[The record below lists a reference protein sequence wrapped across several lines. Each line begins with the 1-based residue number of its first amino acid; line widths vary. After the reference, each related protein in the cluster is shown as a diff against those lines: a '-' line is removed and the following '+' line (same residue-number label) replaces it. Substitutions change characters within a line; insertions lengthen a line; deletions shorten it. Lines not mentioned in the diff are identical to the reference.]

1 MCREEAVCAFRK
13 AGQKG
18 MGIEVEREID
28 LQEVS
33 DGKLYDA
40 DDLVK
45 VGCNDCEGCSEC
57 CRKMGNTIL
66 LDPWDMYHL
75 TQGLHSSFE
84 RLLEKGL
91 IELNM
96 ADGAILPNLKL
107 DGKGGG
113 CPFLTAKGRC
123 EIHSFR
129 PGLCRLFPLGR
140 VYENHSFRYFLQI
153 HECSR
158 QRRTKMKV
166 KKWLG
171 IPDLKSYE
179 RFTLDWH
186 DYLKEI
192 REEVKNT
199 RDDARRKELTM
210 DVLRTFY
217 LSAWEPGRTDSRTD
231 RVQGRTSP
239 DSDGGFYEQFYARL
253 RRETGESI

>member
-1 MCREEAVCAFRK
+1 M
-13 AGQKG
+13 
-18 MGIEVEREID
+18 EREID

-75 TQGLHSSFE
+75 TCGLHTSFE
-84 RLLEKGL
+84 RLLEEGR

-96 ADGAILPNLKL
+96 ADGVILPNLKL
-107 DGKGGG
+107 DGEGGG

-123 EIHSFR
+123 GIHSFR

-171 IPDLKSYE
+171 IPNLKSYE

-192 REEVKNT
+192 RDEVKQT
-199 RDDARRKELTM
+199 QDDACRKELTM

-217 LSAWEPGRTDSRTD
+217 LTPWEPIRPDPQASGPQD
-231 RVQGRTSP
+231 RNS
-239 DSDGGFYEQFYARL
+239 SDQDMGFYELFFTRL
-253 RRETGESI
+253 RLKTREAI

>member
-1 MCREEAVCAFRK
+1 M
-13 AGQKG
+13 
-18 MGIEVEREID
+18 EREID

-75 TQGLHSSFE
+75 TLGLHTSFE
-84 RLLEKGL
+84 QLLETGR

-96 ADGAILPNLKL
+96 ADGVILPNLKL
-107 DGKGGG
+107 DGEGGG
-113 CPFLTAKGRC
+113 CPFLTIEGRC
-123 EIHSFR
+123 GIHSFR

-140 VYENHSFRYFLQI
+140 VYENQSFRYFLQI

-158 QRRTKMKV
+158 QRRTKMKI
-166 KKWLG
+166 KKWLD
-171 IPDLKSYE
+171 IPDIKSYE
-179 RFTLDWH
+179 RFTQDWH

-192 REEVKNT
+192 RDEVKHT
-199 RDDARRKELTM
+199 QDDARRKKRNM

-217 LSAWEPGRTDSRTD
+217 LTSWEPIR
-231 RVQGRTSP
+231 P
-239 DSDGGFYEQFYARL
+239 DSQACGSQDRDSSIRDRGFYEQFYARL
-253 RRETGESI
+253 RQTTEGSL